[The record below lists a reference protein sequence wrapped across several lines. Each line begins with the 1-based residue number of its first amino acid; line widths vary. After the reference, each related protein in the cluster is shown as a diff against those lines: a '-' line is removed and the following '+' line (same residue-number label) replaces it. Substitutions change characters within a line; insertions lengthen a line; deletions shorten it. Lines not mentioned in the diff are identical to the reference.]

1 MAGGRDRRLMA
12 EINVVPYIDVMLVLL
27 IIFMV
32 TAPLLSQGVEV
43 ELPDAAAEPLD
54 QDMRDMDPVILS
66 VNAAGEMFI
75 NLGDNEDSPRNAAE
89 IVRLVEAVIKRQ
101 ADVPVLVKGDESV
114 AYGRV
119 ITGMV
124 LLQRAGARKVGF
136 LTDPADFDLLLE
148 TEIDSA
154 P

>member
-43 ELPDAAAEPLD
+43 ELPDAAAQPLD
-54 QDMRDMDPVILS
+54 QDMQDMDPIILS

-75 NLGDNEDSPRNAAE
+75 NLGDNEESPRDAAE
-89 IVRLVEAVIKRQ
+89 IVRLAETVIKRK
-101 ADVPVLVKGDESV
+101 ADVPVLVKGDENV

-124 LLQRAGARKVGF
+124 LLQRAGASKVGF

-148 TEIDSA
+148 TEID
-154 P
+154 

>member
-1 MAGGRDRRLMA
+1 MVGRRDRRLMA

-43 ELPDAAAEPLD
+43 ELPDAAAQPLD
-54 QDMRDMDPVILS
+54 QDMQDMDPIILS

-75 NLGDNEDSPRNAAE
+75 NLGDNEDSPRGAAE
-89 IVRLVEAVIKRQ
+89 IVRLAETVIKRK
-101 ADVPVLVKGDESV
+101 ADVPVLVKGDENV

-124 LLQRAGARKVGF
+124 LLQRAGASKVGF

-148 TEIDSA
+148 TEID
-154 P
+154 

>member
-43 ELPDAAAEPLD
+43 ELPDAAAQPLD
-54 QDMRDMDPVILS
+54 QEMQDMDPIILS
-66 VNAAGEMFI
+66 INAAGEMFI
-75 NLGDNEDSPRNAAE
+75 NLGDNEDSPRDAAE
-89 IVRLVEAVIKRQ
+89 IVRLAETVIKRK
-101 ADVPVLVKGDESV
+101 ADVPVLVKGDENV

-124 LLQRAGARKVGF
+124 LLQRAGASKVGF

-148 TEIDSA
+148 TEID
-154 P
+154 